1 VRLNNNKILVIV
13 LSIFVLHFAACQ
25 KSKTHKK
32 IEPAKIEQI
41 EGSELCR
48 VILTEKA
55 VDRLDITTAAVYEEI
70 ISQSPKELKKVVPYS
85 AVIYDKHGNTW
96 VYTNPEVRV
105 FVRHK
110 ITIDVIKGEK
120 AFLSEGPPIGT
131 KVVRVGAAELYG
143 AEFKIDH

>member
-1 VRLNNNKILVIV
+1 
-13 LSIFVLHFAACQ
+13 
-25 KSKTHKK
+25 
-32 IEPAKIEQI
+32 
-41 EGSELCR
+41 

-85 AVIYDKHGNTW
+85 EVIYDKHGYTW

-131 KVVRVGAAELYG
+131 EVVRVGAAE
-143 AEFKIDH
+143 FKIGH